1 METRMIFLITYYLA
15 AVRRA
20 FFNAAASIVLVA
32 GANVITTSATAQGV
46 NDRYYRFEEG
56 VAGNCASGA
65 GSIVDSYFGSP
76 DGTPDGCPIYSTD
89 VPFAV
94 IPLTGQPDT
103 LSLSFNGA
111 QSIIFNSFFLLH
123 RTYGDATLEYFIKL
137 PDQPRHSIFW
147 TRPTTDPDENRF
159 NLAIDPAGALTGD
172 YREPTGKI
180 HQPIGGGIALVNEW
194 HHVAIVKDTQ
204 TAAPSHIYSG
214 YVDGVKT
221 VTSLDRHPNEPDPDL
236 MWTISGRVGEQL
248 TGLIDEVRLTQRALE
263 PCDFLISASPCSSPT
278 PTPTLTPT
286 PTATATPTATPTAR
300 PSLTP
305 RPIPTPRPR
314 PTPPPRPS

>member
-1 METRMIFLITYYLA
+1 METRIVIPITRYLA
-15 AVRRA
+15 AARRA
-20 FFNAAASIVLVA
+20 FFTATASILLVA
-32 GANVITTSATAQGV
+32 GVNVITTIATAQGV

-56 VAGNCASGA
+56 IAGNCASGA

-111 QSIIFNSFFLLH
+111 QSILFNSFFLLH
-123 RTYGDATLEYFIKL
+123 RTFGDATLEYFIKL

-147 TRPTTDPDENRF
+147 TRPTNEPDENRF
-159 NLAIDPAGALTGD
+159 NLAIDPGGQLTGD

-180 HQPIGGGIALVNEW
+180 HQPIGGGVALVNEW

-204 TAAPSHIYSG
+204 TKAPSHIYSG
-214 YVDGVKT
+214 YVDGVNT
-221 VTSLDRHPNEPDPDL
+221 VTSLDGHPNEPDPDL
-236 MWTISGRVGEQL
+236 MWTISGRIGEQL
-248 TGLIDEVRLTQRALE
+248 FGLIDEVRLTQRALE
-263 PCDFLISASPCSSPT
+263 PCDFLISANPCSSPT
-278 PTPTLTPT
+278 AT
-286 PTATATPTATPTAR
+286 PTATATPTVTATPTATPSAR

-305 RPIPTPRPR
+305 RTIPTPRPR
-314 PTPPPRPS
+314 PTPPPRT